1 MKKIQIA
8 IVGYGNL
15 GKGVELSVAQQ
26 TDMEV
31 FAVYSRRPAEC
42 VQSYGAAVRALS
54 DLQKDAEHI
63 DVAILC
69 GGSATDLIEQGPE
82 ISRYANTV
90 DAFDTHARIP
100 EYFTKVKLSA
110 QDTGHTAIISTG
122 WDPGLFSLNRILA
135 QSILTDGKL
144 YTFWG
149 KGVSQGHSDALRR
162 IPGVA
167 KAVQYT
173 IPNAEL
179 IAQIEKGE
187 DIGEDTYARHTRECY
202 VVLQDVADADTV
214 EKAIVSMPNYFKGY
228 RTIVHFIDDATFEA
242 EHKGMPHG
250 GQVIAS
256 GTTGTPD
263 ASNHQLMRFSLDLG
277 KNSEFTAA
285 ITVAYA
291 RACYRLNQ
299 KNEIGAYTVFDVAP
313 GLLSPLTP
321 EELRAHYL

>member
-15 GKGVELSVAQQ
+15 GKGVELAVKQQPDMSVY
-26 TDMEV
+26 
-31 FAVYSRRPAEC
+31 AVYSRRPA
-42 VQSYGAAVRALS
+42 QSLQTYGTQVRAMT
-54 DLQKDAEHI
+54 DLPKDAQHI

-69 GGSATDLIEQGPE
+69 GGSATDLTEQGPE
-82 ISRYANTV
+82 IARYTNTV

-100 EYFTKVKLSA
+100 DYFNRVNASA
-110 QDTGHTAIISTG
+110 QSARHTAIIATG
-122 WDPGLFSLNRILA
+122 WDPGLFSLNRVLA
-135 QSILTDGKL
+135 DSILTGGKL

-162 IPGVA
+162 VPGVA

-173 IPNAEL
+173 LPNKDM
-179 IAQIEKGE
+179 ITQIEQGN
-187 DIGEDTYARHTRECY
+187 DIGEDTFARHTRECY
-202 VVLQDVADADTV
+202 VVLEDGADAVAV
-214 EKAIVSMPNYFKGY
+214 EQAIVTMPNYFKGY
-228 RTIVHFIDDATFEA
+228 KTIVHFIDNATFEA
-242 EHKGMPHG
+242 NHKGMPHG

-256 GTTGTPD
+256 GYTGTD
-263 ASNHQLMRFSLDLG
+263 RDTNHQIMRFCLELD

-285 ITVAYA
+285 VNAAYA

-299 KNEIGAYTVFDVAP
+299 KDEIGAYTVFDVAP

-321 EELRAHYL
+321 EALRAHYL